1 MAGIHFYYLYNIY
14 NIHENV
20 SASVFTITAIVM
32 SQNMKPSSPAQPP
45 SPAGSQARSMFS
57 GSLFQVGTPHQLST
71 SMVSY
76 RNFKIFQYTISTQ
89 CAYLFTIKLWQNK
102 RSDMQNI
109 GEELGTGTVFMFLYT
124 LLKKWIL
131 SIWNV
136 NSPIHHTTTTSSP
149 SVSVIFTDI
158 EVQHSTAGGT
168 PAGVLRTIVLRR
180 VLELGIRKVTT
191 KFREHFH
198 NNRRRHYIPSLWWKC
213 LNTVSSSQV

>member
-1 MAGIHFYYLYNIY
+1 MENFYLCKYIFIIIININKNKLMAMAMKIYYPYNIY
-14 NIHENV
+14 DIHENV

-32 SQNMKPSSPAQPP
+32 SQNMKPSSPVQPP

-57 GSLFQVGTPHQLST
+57 GSLFQVGTPHQPST

-124 LLKKWIL
+124 LLKK
-131 SIWNV
+131 
-136 NSPIHHTTTTSSP
+136 
-149 SVSVIFTDI
+149 
-158 EVQHSTAGGT
+158 
-168 PAGVLRTIVLRR
+168 
-180 VLELGIRKVTT
+180 
-191 KFREHFH
+191 
-198 NNRRRHYIPSLWWKC
+198 
-213 LNTVSSSQV
+213 

>member
-1 MAGIHFYYLYNIY
+1 MINGKLLSLQVYFYHHNKYQQKQTHGNGYEKRNKFNSHNMAGIHIYYPYNIY
-14 NIHENV
+14 DIHENV

-57 GSLFQVGTPHQLST
+57 GSLFQVGTPHQPST

-124 LLKKWIL
+124 LLKK
-131 SIWNV
+131 
-136 NSPIHHTTTTSSP
+136 
-149 SVSVIFTDI
+149 
-158 EVQHSTAGGT
+158 
-168 PAGVLRTIVLRR
+168 
-180 VLELGIRKVTT
+180 
-191 KFREHFH
+191 
-198 NNRRRHYIPSLWWKC
+198 
-213 LNTVSSSQV
+213 

>member
-1 MAGIHFYYLYNIY
+1 MYYPYNIY
-14 NIHENV
+14 DIHENV

-131 SIWNV
+131 SKCNV
-136 NSPIHHTTTTSSP
+136 KACPSFRPILQFTTPQPLQVPVSP
-149 SVSVIFTDI
+149 SYLQILRCSTPPQVGHPPVFC
-158 EVQHSTAGGT
+158 VQSYS
-168 PAGVLRTIVLRR
+168 GVYWN
-180 VLELGIRKVTT
+180 LEYERWQQNFVKI
-191 KFREHFH
+191 
-198 NNRRRHYIPSLWWKC
+198 
-213 LNTVSSSQV
+213 SQ